1 MAKNFTD
8 IDIWK
13 NEGVKPDD
21 ALKKEGF
28 KAGYKPPAS
37 IFNWFWHKVTTA
49 INELQNGKA
58 NAEHIHTPGDIVYT
72 PRAELKCV
80 FAIIDETENKDHFA
94 GWEVVDPKS
103 LPVEILQGARKYN
116 AKFSIGSSICT
127 DIIVFNENAEIV
139 DMKNEGQPQWG
150 EVTEDTPHITFYTYA
165 GYVRYIGEKHGYSN
179 AERFNVNDMGNIDFI
194 FPPGHTHDNAT
205 DKAAGF
211 MSAADKE
218 KLDNI
223 PTETVG
229 SVYKPIYWANG
240 KPKELGST
248 GGNQNTPICM
258 INGEFHVCRSFIP
271 VYDEI
276 NDDTDWDNL
285 TSPTGSALYPIATSA
300 GTHKPYE
307 GSTRGLLYSDGQ
319 MSSRVQIFIPSDY
332 LSKQKDVIYIRCK
345 TNTESWGEWSYLG
358 AEVFAEKKHT
368 HSEYLPMFSYKSS
381 LNFNQY
387 TTTGVYFINE
397 KGITNGPNQNTGIL
411 IVDFDSVY
419 TKFQMYIQPVGGI
432 HYRTYSTGN
441 VWTAWEDINADLK
454 NSIKNRT
461 HIVIATYDTKNPLK
475 NNADYVCTSENA
487 STVIRQ
493 ALAAVQPGGKIE
505 LLDGTYNLQYEDFGE
520 GIVINKSVC
529 IEGAG
534 KWSVGI
540 SQPTNEEVSEANPIF
555 TINAKDVTIK
565 NLCLSGVANT
575 CTSPVSLIK
584 QKSAGVFYYDLF
596 LWIAASDPTAKYS
609 CIEGVSGTD
618 CRFSRIQDCRLYR
631 AFRPPSTDFLAFDF
645 RECANFSGVI
655 GGNMSS
661 GYGNIDVGFA
671 TESHRQ
677 ATAIYG
683 HTAISLYIENTKKK
697 ETIDYKGDITTTD
710 Y

>member
-1 MAKNFTD
+1 MKYTD
-8 IDIWK
+8 
-13 NEGVKPDD
+13 NLR
-21 ALKKEGF
+21 LKKPEQREYYDVDDF
-28 KAGYKPPAS
+28 NENADILDENANKTQKAIDS
-37 IFNWFWHKVTTA
+37 
-49 INELQNGKA
+49 KA

-80 FAIIDETENKDHFA
+80 FAIIDETESNNHFA

-116 AKFSIGSSICT
+116 AKFNIGSSST
-127 DIIVFNENAEIV
+127 DVVVFDDGVEVVNMENE
-139 DMKNEGQPQWG
+139 KQPQWG
-150 EVTEDTPHITFYTYA
+150 EVTEGTPHITFYTYA

-179 AERFNVNDMGNIDFI
+179 AERFNVNDMGLIDFI

-218 KLDNI
+218 KLDGIDEEANR
-223 PTETVG
+223 TVVD
-229 SVYKPIYWANG
+229 SFLNDLSENPVAN
-240 KPKELGST
+240 KAVKAAL
-248 GGNQNTPICM
+248 
-258 INGEFHVCRSFIP
+258 
-271 VYDEI
+271 
-276 NDDTDWDNL
+276 DNK
-285 TSPTGSALYPIATSA
+285 AD
-300 GTHKPYE
+300 K
-307 GSTRGLLYSDGQ
+307 
-319 MSSRVQIFIPSDY
+319 V
-332 LSKQKDVIYIRCK
+332 
-345 TNTESWGEWSYLG
+345 
-358 AEVFAEKKHT
+358 HT

-381 LNFNQY
+381 LNFNQF

-475 NNADYVCTSENA
+475 NNADYICTSENA

-505 LLDGTYNLQYEDFGE
+505 LLDGTYKLQYEDFGE

-529 IEGAG
+529 IEGPA
-534 KWSVGI
+534 SRI
-540 SQPTNEEVSEANPIF
+540 LSIEQPKDQEENESNPIF
-555 TINAKDVTIK
+555 TIDANNVTIK
-565 NLCLSGVANT
+565 NLNLYGVANT
-575 CTSPVSLIK
+575 CSSPVSLIK
-584 QKSAGVFYYDLF
+584 QKKAGAVYDNLF
-596 LWIAASDPTAKYS
+596 FTMNSPSTIRYS
-609 CIEGVSGTD
+609 CIEGESGAD
-618 CRFSRIQDCRLYR
+618 CRYSRIQDCRLYR
-631 AFRPPSTDFLAFDF
+631 GFNPSISNTDFIAFDF
-645 RECANFSGVI
+645 RNCANFSGVI
-655 GGNMSS
+655 GGNMST
-661 GYGNIDVGFA
+661 GYGIIDVGFA
-671 TESHRQ
+671 KQSHRQ

-683 HTAISLYIENTKKK
+683 HTAISLYIEDTKKK
-697 ETIDYKGDITTTD
+697 ETIDYKGDITTTE